1 MGKRIAVYILFAL
14 TTGYLFVMYDTSV
27 LSVALVLEFL
37 YPLASAIYLH
47 LVCRSLTAELGSLPE
62 TGEKNQKM
70 RIGLWIRNK
79 SLVWNGKYELL
90 LQIGLQG
97 KTRQAKKRVSG
108 MAEAHSNQETFFYF
122 TSSYCGRVEISLKKM
137 KVYDLPGFFY
147 RTIPLAEKKTI
158 GILPKLELMPLEIT
172 RRTREFPADADEH
185 AAERSGDDPAEIYQV
200 REYRALDSAHDIH
213 WKLSAKEDR
222 FMVKEYGFP
231 LGCTVLLWL
240 DLSKENQSS
249 TGLDQMLERAA
260 CLSFTLVLEK
270 CIHMAAWFDEKNERV
285 IKRKIDSEEAV
296 YEFIYHMLDM
306 EPYGSRDIMKVYY
319 EHAFW
324 GDHFS
329 SIVVIDGAGKI
340 RVNGEEQDVLLL

>member
-62 TGEKNQKM
+62 TGEKNRKM

-97 KTRQAKKRVSG
+97 KTRQAKKCVSG

-158 GILPKLELMPLEIT
+158 GILPN
-172 RRTREFPADADEH
+172 
-185 AAERSGDDPAEIYQV
+185 
-200 REYRALDSAHDIH
+200 IH